1 MFNSTSN
8 TSKLIKKS
16 QSHKS
21 IFIELKRNLIAS
33 NLKMVKEDE
42 SLVNQK
48 HQIEIQQKELDDEL
62 LANSKV
68 VDNINTMLDFSV

>member
-21 IFIELKRNLIAS
+21 IFVTLKRNLIVS

-42 SLVNQK
+42 SLLIQK
-48 HQIEIQQKELDDEL
+48 HQIEIQRKELNGEI
-62 LANSKV
+62 LANDKV
-68 VDNINTMLDFSV
+68 VDNINSILGE

>member
-21 IFIELKRNLIAS
+21 IFVTLKRNLIVS
-33 NLKMVKEDE
+33 NLKMIKEDE
-42 SLVNQK
+42 SLLLQK
-48 HQIEIQQKELDDEL
+48 HQIEIQQKELNSEI
-62 LANSKV
+62 LANDKV
-68 VDNINTMLDFSV
+68 VDNINSILGE